1 MYILNRPNEA
11 IQMIIQHST
20 AISIEILPLSFRA
33 TISAYIVIGIV
44 WTLKDSSGVA
54 MNFWPNVCFAA
65 RSDHF
70 STASSC
76 MMFSK
81 AIVV

>member
-1 MYILNRPNEA
+1 
-11 IQMIIQHST
+11 MIIEHST

-65 RSDHF
+65 
-70 STASSC
+70 
-76 MMFSK
+76 
-81 AIVV
+81 